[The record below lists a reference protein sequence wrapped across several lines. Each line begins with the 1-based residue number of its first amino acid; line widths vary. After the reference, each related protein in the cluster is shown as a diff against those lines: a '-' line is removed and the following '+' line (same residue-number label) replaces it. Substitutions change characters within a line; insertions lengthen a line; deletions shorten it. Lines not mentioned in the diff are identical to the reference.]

1 MLAARTVPRL
11 FFCLFLEVF
20 ELDFRAYPSLLLGD
34 GLFEFVGELLL
45 QSRQLLLVVFFG
57 LLEQFRERTLLGFLF
72 ADRLAQLAGF
82 AFHLVF
88 VWAFLDVRV
97 VALLV
102 LSRFVVHLLKSVALG
117 VRVWS
122 GSGRPV
128 DVVDFC
134 KGSLCIF
141 DCSDDFA
148 VLVSGAAEADGHA
161 LAIEPRQDTG
171 EDSVNGTEGGE
182 SDAGGLLVG
191 GETCQRCCD
200 EDLQEVEEGDDVV

>member
-1 MLAARTVPRL
+1 MFCASAIASLL
-11 FFCLFLEVF
+11 FRLFLEVL

-45 QSRQLLLVVFFG
+45 QSCQLLFVVFFG
-57 LLEQFRERTLLGFLF
+57 LLEQFRERAFLGFLF

-88 VWAFLDVRV
+88 VRAFLDVWV

-102 LSRFVVHLLKSVALG
+102 LSCLVVHLLQSVALS
-117 VRVWS
+117 VWVWS

-128 DVVDFC
+128 DVVDFGE
-134 KGSLCIF
+134 GSLCVF

-148 VLVSGAAEADGHA
+148 VLVSGAAEADWHA
-161 LAIEPRQDTG
+161 LAVEPCQDTG
-171 EDSVNGTEGGE
+171 EDCVDGTESGE
-182 SDAGGLLVG
+182 GDAGSLLV
-191 GETCQRCCD
+191 C
-200 EDLQEVEEGDDVV
+200 